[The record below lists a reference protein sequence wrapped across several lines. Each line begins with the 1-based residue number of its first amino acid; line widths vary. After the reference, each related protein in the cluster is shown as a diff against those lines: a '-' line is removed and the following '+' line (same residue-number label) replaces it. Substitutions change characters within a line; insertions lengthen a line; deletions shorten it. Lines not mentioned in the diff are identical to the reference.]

1 MKPNRLS
8 QSGNIQSIE
17 TMIFA
22 IIASLLLIGFFSGY
36 EIGFVSANRLS
47 LELKKKQGSRAGNIL
62 AKFLETPTQFI
73 GTCLI
78 GLNISLVVFGILFE
92 EALHT
97 YIWSAFDL
105 GPYAILFGNT
115 VVSTLVILLIGEL
128 VPKAIF
134 KARAASM
141 ITSFAP
147 LANFFHLLFK
157 PLTIIL
163 VNLAQWVLRNL
174 FNVKVINKKEAFT
187 KVDLAHFVQQT
198 KEEQNQQDLNTDL
211 FENALSLPDIKIR
224 ECLVPRTEIV
234 GVEINTSIQD
244 LQKIFEETKLSKLIV
259 YEESLDSIV
268 GYVHQL
274 DLFKKPVKLSDVL
287 HSIQLVPESMNAA
300 DLINLFSKKRKSIAW
315 VVDEFGGTAGIVTME
330 DVLEEIF
337 GEIDDEYDEQEFL
350 EKQLSDTEFIFS
362 GRLELDYL
370 YEKYGI
376 DFSADSAETL
386 SGYLI
391 HNYESIPKIRT
402 TIHLAHFDAEILSVS
417 DTRIEKVKIKIR

>member
-1 MKPNRLS
+1 
-8 QSGNIQSIE
+8 
-17 TMIFA
+17 MIFA

-47 LELKKKQGSRAGNIL
+47 LELKKKQGNKAGQII
-62 AKFLETPTQFI
+62 ARFLQAPTQFI

-92 EALHT
+92 QLLEEHL
-97 YIWSAFDL
+97 WSKMHLDS
-105 GPYAILFGNT
+105 YSILLGNT
-115 VVSTLVILLIGEL
+115 ILSTLVILLIGEL
-128 VPKAIF
+128 IPKAIF

-141 ITSFAP
+141 ITRFARV
-147 LANFFHLLFK
+147 AHFFHLVFS
-157 PLTIIL
+157 PLTMVM
-163 VNLAQWVLRNL
+163 VNLAQWVLKYV
-174 FNVKVINKKEAFT
+174 FNVKLVNKKEAFS
-187 KVDLAHFVQQT
+187 KVDLAHFIQQT
-198 KEEQNQQDLNTDL
+198 TEQQQQQELNTDL

-224 ECLVPRTEIV
+224 ECLVPRTEIEGIELHTTIDMLKARFV
-234 GVEINTSIQD
+234 
-244 LQKIFEETKLSKLIV
+244 ETKLSKLIV
-259 YEESLDSIV
+259 YEDTLDTIV

-274 DLFKKPVKLSDVL
+274 DLFKKPANIAAVM
-287 HSIQLVPESMNAA
+287 HSIPLVPESMNAA

-337 GEIDDEYDEQEFL
+337 GEIDDEYDEQAFV
-350 EKQLSDTEFIFS
+350 EKKLSDTEYVFS

-376 DFSADSAETL
+376 DFSADNSETL

-391 HNYESIPKIRT
+391 HHHESIPKLRT
-402 TIHLAHFDAEILSVS
+402 VIHLDHFDAEILAVS
-417 DTRIEKVKIKIR
+417 DTRIEKVKIKIH

>member
-1 MKPNRLS
+1 ML
-8 QSGNIQSIE
+8 
-17 TMIFA
+17 FA
-22 IIASLLLIGFFSGY
+22 IIASLALIGFFSGY

-47 LELKKKQGSRAGNIL
+47 LELKKKQGGQSGKII
-62 AKFLETPTQFI
+62 AKFLAEPTQFI
-73 GTCLI
+73 GTCLV

-92 EALHT
+92 ELLDIL
-97 YIWSAFDL
+97 IWDHFNPGNYSVL
-105 GPYAILFGNT
+105 LGNT
-115 VVSTLVILLIGEL
+115 ILSTLVILLIGEL
-128 VPKAIF
+128 GPKAIF

-141 ITSFAP
+141 INTFAP
-147 LANFFHLLFK
+147 LANFFHILFR
-157 PLTIIL
+157 PLTLLL

-174 FNVKVINKKEAFT
+174 FQVRLVNKKEAFT
-187 KVDLAHFVQQT
+187 KVDLAHFVQQSKDQ
-198 KEEQNQQDLNTDL
+198 KEQQELNTDL

-234 GVEINTSIQD
+234 GVDLQTSIES
-244 LQKIFEETKLSKLIV
+244 LTEIFMETKLSKLIV
-259 YEESLDSIV
+259 YDDTLDTIV

-274 DLFKKPVKLSDVL
+274 DLFKKPTTIASIL
-287 HSIQLVPESMNAA
+287 HTIPLVPESMNAA

-350 EKQLSDTEFIFS
+350 EKKLSDTEYVFS

-391 HNYESIPKIRT
+391 HKNEAIPKLRQV
-402 TIHLAHFDAEILSVS
+402 IHLSHFDAEILAVS
-417 DTRIEKVKIKIR
+417 DTRIEKVKIKIH

>member
-1 MKPNRLS
+1 ML
-8 QSGNIQSIE
+8 
-17 TMIFA
+17 FA
-22 IIASLLLIGFFSGY
+22 IIASLALIGFFSGY

-47 LELKKKQGSRAGNIL
+47 LELKKKQGGQSGKII
-62 AKFLETPTQFI
+62 AKFLAEPTQFI
-73 GTCLI
+73 GTCLV

-92 EALHT
+92 ELLDLL
-97 YIWSAFDL
+97 IWDHFNPGNYSVL
-105 GPYAILFGNT
+105 LGNT
-115 VVSTLVILLIGEL
+115 ILSTLVILLIGEL
-128 VPKAIF
+128 GPKAIF

-141 ITSFAP
+141 INTFAP
-147 LANFFHLLFK
+147 LANFFHILFR
-157 PLTIIL
+157 PLTLLL

-174 FNVKVINKKEAFT
+174 FQVRLVNKIEAFT
-187 KVDLAHFVQQT
+187 KVDLAHFVQQSKDQ
-198 KEEQNQQDLNTDL
+198 KEQQELNTDL

-234 GVEINTSIQD
+234 GVD
-244 LQKIFEETKLSKLIV
+244 LQTTIESLTEIFMETKLSKLIV
-259 YEESLDSIV
+259 YDDTLDTIV

-274 DLFKKPVKLSDVL
+274 DLFKKPASIASIL
-287 HSIQLVPESMNAA
+287 HTIPLVPESMNAA

-350 EKQLSDTEFIFS
+350 EKKLSDTEYVFS

-391 HNYESIPKIRT
+391 HKNEAIPKLRQV
-402 TIHLAHFDAEILSVS
+402 IHLSHFDAEILAVS
-417 DTRIEKVKIKIR
+417 DTRIEKVKIKIH

>member
-1 MKPNRLS
+1 ML
-8 QSGNIQSIE
+8 
-17 TMIFA
+17 FA
-22 IIASLLLIGFFSGY
+22 IIASLILIGFFSGY

-47 LELKKKQGSRAGNIL
+47 LELKKKQGNKAGKIL
-62 AKFLETPTQFI
+62 AKFLQEPAQFI

-92 EALHT
+92 QLLHE
-97 YIWSAFDL
+97 ILWSHL
-105 GPYAILFGNT
+105 QVGPYTLLLGNTLLSTFIILF
-115 VVSTLVILLIGEL
+115 IGEL

-134 KARAASM
+134 KAKAASM
-141 ITSFAP
+141 ISGFAP
-147 LANFFHLLFK
+147 VANFFHLLFR
-157 PLTIIL
+157 PLTIVL
-163 VNLAQWVLRNL
+163 VNLAKWVLTNL
-174 FNVKVINKKEAFT
+174 FNVKMINKKEVFT
-187 KVDLAHFVQQT
+187 KLDLAHFIQQPNEQ
-198 KEEQNQQDLNTDL
+198 KETAELNTDL

-224 ECLVPRTEIV
+224 ECLVPRTEVV
-234 GVEINTSIQD
+234 GVELHTPIDELKALFI
-244 LQKIFEETKLSKLIV
+244 ETKLSKLII
-259 YEESLDSIV
+259 YEDSMENIV

-274 DLFKKPVKLSDVL
+274 DLFKMPTNISEIL
-287 HSIQLVPESMNAA
+287 HPILLVPESMNAA
-300 DLINLFSKKRKSIAW
+300 DLISLFSKKRKSIAW

-350 EKQLSDTEFIFS
+350 EKQLSETEYIFS

-376 DFSADSAETL
+376 DFSADNSETL

-391 HNYESIPKIRT
+391 HKNEAIPTIRQ
-402 TIHLAHFDAEILSVS
+402 ILHLAHFDAEILAVS

>member
-1 MKPNRLS
+1 
-8 QSGNIQSIE
+8 
-17 TMIFA
+17 MIFA
-22 IIASLLLIGFFSGY
+22 IIASLILIGFFSGY

-47 LELKKKQGSRAGNIL
+47 LELKKKQGHKAGQII
-62 AKFLETPTQFI
+62 ARFLEAPTQFI

-78 GLNISLVVFGILFE
+78 GVNISLVVFGILFE
-92 EALHT
+92 QLLEKH
-97 YIWSAFDL
+97 IWEKLQLDDYS
-105 GPYAILFGNT
+105 ILFGNT
-115 VVSTLVILLIGEL
+115 VLSTLVILIIGEL

-141 ITSFAP
+141 ITRFAP
-147 LANFFHLLFK
+147 IANFFHLLFSPITK
-157 PLTIIL
+157 VM
-163 VNLAQWVLRNL
+163 VNLAQIVLRHL
-174 FNVKVINKKEAFT
+174 FNVKVVDQKEAFS
-187 KVDLAHFVQQT
+187 KVDLAHFIQQSS
-198 KEEQNQQDLNTDL
+198 EQQQQQDLNTDL

-234 GVEINTSIQD
+234 GVELNTSIEA
-244 LQKIFEETKLSKLIV
+244 LRAVFVETKLSKLIV
-259 YEESLDSIV
+259 YDDTLDSIV

-274 DLFKKPVKLSDVL
+274 DLFKKPSSIKSVL
-287 HSIQLVPESMNAA
+287 HPIILVPESMNAA

-337 GEIDDEYDEQEFL
+337 GEIDDEYDEKEFL
-350 EKQLSDTEFIFS
+350 EKQLSDTEYIFS

-376 DFSADSAETL
+376 DFSSDNSETL

-391 HNYESIPKIRT
+391 QHHEAIPKVRT
-402 TIHLAHFDAEILSVS
+402 TIQLDHFDAEILAVS
-417 DTRIEKVKIKIR
+417 DTRIEKVKIKIH

>member
-1 MKPNRLS
+1 ML
-8 QSGNIQSIE
+8 
-17 TMIFA
+17 FA
-22 IIASLLLIGFFSGY
+22 IIASLALIGFFSGY

-47 LELKKKQGSRAGNIL
+47 LELKKKQGGQSGKII
-62 AKFLETPTQFI
+62 AKFLAEPTQFI
-73 GTCLI
+73 GTCLV

-92 EALHT
+92 ELLDLL
-97 YIWSAFDL
+97 IWDHFNPGNYSVL
-105 GPYAILFGNT
+105 LGNT
-115 VVSTLVILLIGEL
+115 ILSTLVILLIGEL
-128 VPKAIF
+128 GPKAIF

-141 ITSFAP
+141 INTFAP
-147 LANFFHLLFK
+147 LANFFHILFR
-157 PLTIIL
+157 PLTLLL

-174 FNVKVINKKEAFT
+174 FQVRLVNKKEAFT
-187 KVDLAHFVQQT
+187 KVDLAHFVQQSKDQ
-198 KEEQNQQDLNTDL
+198 KEQQELNTDL

-234 GVEINTSIQD
+234 GVDLQTSIES
-244 LQKIFEETKLSKLIV
+244 LTEIFMETKLSKLIV
-259 YEESLDSIV
+259 YDDTLDTIV

-274 DLFKKPVKLSDVL
+274 DLFKKPTTIASIL
-287 HSIQLVPESMNAA
+287 HTIPLVPESMNAA

-350 EKQLSDTEFIFS
+350 EKKLSDTEYVFS

-391 HNYESIPKIRT
+391 HKNEAIPKLRQV
-402 TIHLAHFDAEILSVS
+402 IHLSHFDAEILAVS
-417 DTRIEKVKIKIR
+417 DTRIEKVKIKIH

>member
-1 MKPNRLS
+1 ML
-8 QSGNIQSIE
+8 
-17 TMIFA
+17 FA
-22 IIASLLLIGFFSGY
+22 IIASLALIGFFSGY

-47 LELKKKQGSRAGNIL
+47 LELKKKQGGRSGKII
-62 AKFLETPTQFI
+62 AKFLEEPTQFI
-73 GTCLI
+73 GTCLV

-92 EALHT
+92 ELLDLI
-97 YIWSAFDL
+97 IWDHFNPGKYS
-105 GPYAILFGNT
+105 ILLGNT
-115 VVSTLVILLIGEL
+115 ILSTLVILLIGEL
-128 VPKAIF
+128 GPKAIF

-141 ITSFAP
+141 INTFAP
-147 LANFFHLLFK
+147 LANFFHILFR
-157 PLTIIL
+157 PLTLLL

-174 FNVKVINKKEAFT
+174 FQVRLVNKKEAFT

-198 KEEQNQQDLNTDL
+198 KDQKEQQELNTDL

-234 GVEINTSIQD
+234 GVDVTTSIES
-244 LQKIFEETKLSKLIV
+244 LTELFMETKLSKLIV
-259 YEESLDSIV
+259 YDDTLDTIV

-274 DLFKKPVKLSDVL
+274 DLFKKPASIASIL
-287 HSIQLVPESMNAA
+287 HTIPLVPESMNAA

-350 EKQLSDTEFIFS
+350 EKKLSDTEYVFS

-376 DFSADSAETL
+376 DFSVDNAETL

-391 HNYESIPKIRT
+391 HKNEAIPKLRQV
-402 TIHLAHFDAEILSVS
+402 IHLSHFDAEILAVS
-417 DTRIEKVKIKIR
+417 DTRIEKVKIKIH

>member
-1 MKPNRLS
+1 
-8 QSGNIQSIE
+8 
-17 TMIFA
+17 MIFA

>member
-1 MKPNRLS
+1 
-8 QSGNIQSIE
+8 
-17 TMIFA
+17 MIFA
-22 IIASLLLIGFFSGY
+22 IIASLILIGFFSGY

-47 LELKKKQGSRAGNIL
+47 LELKKKQGNRAGQII
-62 AKFLETPTQFI
+62 ARFLQAPTQFI

-78 GLNISLVVFGILFE
+78 GVNISLVVFGILFE
-92 EALHT
+92 QLLEEH
-97 YIWSAFDL
+97 IWGKLQLDEYS
-105 GPYAILFGNT
+105 ILLGNT
-115 VVSTLVILLIGEL
+115 VLSTLVILLIGEL

-141 ITSFAP
+141 ITRFAP
-147 LANFFHLLFK
+147 IANFFHLLFSPITK
-157 PLTIIL
+157 VM
-163 VNLAQWVLRNL
+163 VNLAQFVLKHL
-174 FNVKVINKKEAFT
+174 FNINVVNQKEAFS
-187 KVDLAHFVQQT
+187 KVDLAHFIQQSS
-198 KEEQNQQDLNTDL
+198 EQQQQQELNTDL

-234 GVEINTSIQD
+234 GVEINTSIEA
-244 LQKIFEETKLSKLIV
+244 LRAVFVETKLSKLIV
-259 YEESLDSIV
+259 YEDTLDSIL

-274 DLFKKPVKLSDVL
+274 DLFKKPSNIKSVL
-287 HSIQLVPESMNAA
+287 HPIILVPESMNAA
-300 DLINLFSKKRKSIAW
+300 DLISLFSKKRKSIAW

-350 EKQLSDTEFIFS
+350 EKQLSATEFIFS

-376 DFSADSAETL
+376 DFSADNSETL

-391 HNYESIPKIRT
+391 HRHEAIPKVRT
-402 TIHLAHFDAEILSVS
+402 TIHLDHFDAEILAVS
-417 DTRIEKVKIKIR
+417 DTRIEKVKIKIH

>member
-1 MKPNRLS
+1 ML
-8 QSGNIQSIE
+8 
-17 TMIFA
+17 FA
-22 IIASLLLIGFFSGY
+22 IIASLALIGFFSGY

-47 LELKKKQGSRAGNIL
+47 LELKKKQGGRSGKII
-62 AKFLETPTQFI
+62 AKFLEEPTQFI
-73 GTCLI
+73 GTCLV
-78 GLNISLVVFGILFE
+78 GLNISLVVFGIMFE
-92 EALHT
+92 ELLDLI
-97 YIWSAFDL
+97 IWDHFNPGNYSVL
-105 GPYAILFGNT
+105 LGNT
-115 VVSTLVILLIGEL
+115 ILSTLVILLVGEL
-128 VPKAIF
+128 GPKAIF

-141 ITSFAP
+141 INTFAP
-147 LANFFHLLFK
+147 LANFFHILFR
-157 PLTIIL
+157 PLTLLL

-174 FNVKVINKKEAFT
+174 FQVRLVNKKEAFT
-187 KVDLAHFVQQT
+187 KVDLAHFVQQSKDQ
-198 KEEQNQQDLNTDL
+198 KEQQELNTDL

-234 GVEINTSIQD
+234 GVD
-244 LQKIFEETKLSKLIV
+244 LQTTIESLTEIFMETKLSKLIV
-259 YEESLDSIV
+259 YDDTLDTIV

-274 DLFKKPVKLSDVL
+274 DLFKKPTSIASIL
-287 HSIQLVPESMNAA
+287 HTIPLVPESMNAA

-350 EKQLSDTEFIFS
+350 EKKLSDTEYVFS

-391 HNYESIPKIRT
+391 HKNEAIPKLRQVIN
-402 TIHLAHFDAEILSVS
+402 LSHFDAEILAVS
-417 DTRIEKVKIKIR
+417 DTRIEKVKIKIH

>member
-1 MKPNRLS
+1 
-8 QSGNIQSIE
+8 
-17 TMIFA
+17 MIFA
-22 IIASLLLIGFFSGY
+22 IVASLILIGFFSGY

-47 LELKKKQGSRAGNIL
+47 LELKKKQGNRAGKII
-62 AKFLETPTQFI
+62 AKFLQAPTQFI

-92 EALHT
+92 QLLDQLLWEKLH
-97 YIWSAFDL
+97 L
-105 GPYAILFGNT
+105 GSYSILLGNT
-115 VVSTLVILLIGEL
+115 VFSTLVILLIGEL

-134 KARAASM
+134 KARAVSM
-141 ITSFAP
+141 ISTFAP
-147 LANFFHLLFK
+147 VAHFFHLLFR
-157 PLTIIL
+157 PITVLL
-163 VNLAQWVLRNL
+163 VNLAQWVLRNV
-174 FNVKVINKKEAFT
+174 FKVQISNKKEAFT

-198 KEEQNQQDLNTDL
+198 KQQQEQQDLNTDL

-224 ECLVPRTEIV
+224 ECLVPRTEII
-234 GVEINTSIQD
+234 GIELQTSIEE
-244 LQKIFEETKLSKLIV
+244 LTAFFVETKLSKLIV
-259 YEESLDSIV
+259 YEETLDTIV

-274 DLFKKPVKLSDVL
+274 DLFKKPTNIAAIL
-287 HSIQLVPESMNAA
+287 HSIPLVTESMNAA

-337 GEIDDEYDEQEFL
+337 GEIEDEYDEQEFL
-350 EKQLSDTEFIFS
+350 EKKINETENLFS

-391 HNYESIPKIRT
+391 HKYEAIPKLRT
-402 TIHLAHFDAEILSVS
+402 IIHLTHFDAEILAVS
-417 DTRIEKVKIKIR
+417 ATRIEKVKITTR

>member
-1 MKPNRLS
+1 ML
-8 QSGNIQSIE
+8 
-17 TMIFA
+17 FA
-22 IIASLLLIGFFSGY
+22 IIASLALIGFFSGY

-47 LELKKKQGSRAGNIL
+47 LELKKKQGGQSGKII
-62 AKFLETPTQFI
+62 AKFLAEPTQFI
-73 GTCLI
+73 GTCLV
-78 GLNISLVVFGILFE
+78 GLNISLVVFGIMFE
-92 EALHT
+92 ELLDLL
-97 YIWSAFDL
+97 IWDHFNPGNYSVL
-105 GPYAILFGNT
+105 LGNT
-115 VVSTLVILLIGEL
+115 ILSTLVILLIGEL
-128 VPKAIF
+128 GPKAIF

-141 ITSFAP
+141 INTFAP
-147 LANFFHLLFK
+147 LANFFHILFR
-157 PLTIIL
+157 PLTLLL

-174 FNVKVINKKEAFT
+174 FQVRMVNKKEAFT
-187 KVDLAHFVQQT
+187 KVDLAHFVQQSKDQ
-198 KEEQNQQDLNTDL
+198 KEQQDLNTDL

-234 GVEINTSIQD
+234 GVD
-244 LQKIFEETKLSKLIV
+244 LQTTIESLTEIFMETKLSKLIV
-259 YEESLDSIV
+259 YDDTLDTIV

-274 DLFKKPVKLSDVL
+274 DLFKKPASIASIL
-287 HSIQLVPESMNAA
+287 HTIPLVPESMNAA

-350 EKQLSDTEFIFS
+350 EKKLSETEYVFS

-391 HNYESIPKIRT
+391 HKNEAIPKIRQV
-402 TIHLAHFDAEILSVS
+402 IHLSHFDAEILAVS
-417 DTRIEKVKIKIR
+417 DTRIEKVKIKIH